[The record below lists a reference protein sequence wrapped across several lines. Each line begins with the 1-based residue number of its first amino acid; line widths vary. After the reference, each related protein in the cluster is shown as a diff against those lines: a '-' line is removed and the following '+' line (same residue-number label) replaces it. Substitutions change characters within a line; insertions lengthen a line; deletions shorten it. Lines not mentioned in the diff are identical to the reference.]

1 MRKVDFDLN
10 FMAVR
15 KPLGLAS
22 LIMVI
27 AAVLL
32 LVTRGLNLGLD
43 FTGGTLV
50 EVGAPGPVNLGEVR
64 ATLSARDFDNAQ
76 VQNFGSPSDVL
87 VRVSPREGQEASEV
101 GQQVFNAVSAE
112 MPELKLR
119 RIEFVGPQVGDE
131 LRDESGLAMLMALG
145 AMLIY
150 VWFRFS
156 NKFGISTVVALFHD
170 VLFVLGAFSLLQLKV
185 DLTVLA
191 AMLAL
196 IGYSLN
202 DSIVVAD
209 RIRENFRNTR
219 MDDPVAIINDALNRT
234 FSRTLV
240 TSITTLLV
248 LIALFI
254 FGGEVMRA
262 FSEALILGVVIGTY
276 SSIYVASNVLMAMKV
291 DKEDFMLP
299 EKAQEEIDEMP

>member
-1 MRKVDFDLN
+1 MRNADFNIN
-10 FMAVR
+10 FMAAR
-15 KPLGLAS
+15 KPLGMAS
-22 LIMVI
+22 LVMVI

-32 LVTRGLNLGLD
+32 LLTRGLNLGLD

-50 EVGAPGPVNLGEVR
+50 EVGASEPIALADVRGILGENG
-64 ATLSARDFDNAQ
+64 FGNAQ

-87 VRVSPREGQEASEV
+87 VRVAPREGQDASAV
-101 GQQVFNAVSAE
+101 GQQVFDTLSAQ
-112 MPELKLR
+112 MPQLKLR

-156 NKFGISTVVALFHD
+156 NKFGISTVLALFHD
-170 VLFVLGAFSLLQLKV
+170 VFFVLGAFSLLQLQV

-262 FSEALILGVVIGTY
+262 FSEALILGVIIGTY
-276 SSIYVASNVLMAMKV
+276 SSIYVASNVLMLMKV

>member
-219 MDDPVAIINDALNRT
+219 MDDPVGIINDALNRT

-276 SSIYVASNVLMAMKV
+276 SSIYVASNVLMVMKV